1 MRCPSLCSLSF
12 SSPFLFPETVQRR
25 FRVRESGRY
34 PESDLQERE
43 ELREK
48 KKRESL
54 RARFLS
60 LFLKLKNS
68 NSKLG
73 SGRRKRKLNDGKDK
87 LFFSRWNGPSP
98 PSSRTALPYSAYFS
112 LFHWREG
119 ELTILYLQLVLESYN
134 QARRGAGAGVE
145 RQSEPIK
152 PPSSK
157 GKTLDLDPFEL

>member
-1 MRCPSLCSLSF
+1 MPCFRAADALPFSLLSF
-12 SSPFLFPETVQRR
+12 FLFAFPFSGNRPATIPST
-25 FRVRESGRY
+25 RERKIPRERPPGAGGA
-34 PESDLQERE
+34 PRE
-43 ELREK
+43 EEEGEFEGAL
-48 KKRESL
+48 S
-54 RARFLS
+54 LS

-134 QARRGAGAGVE
+134 QAR
-145 RQSEPIK
+145 
-152 PPSSK
+152 
-157 GKTLDLDPFEL
+157 